1 MHTVVIYIVVYIFI
15 NNNAVFY
22 GKEVWQ
28 RNTVKSK
35 AKNYGKEVRQKR
47 YAKNDERCE
56 ARAVDYIGD
65 VTFSNRWSMVLPL
78 PSNRL

>member
-1 MHTVVIYIVVYIFI
+1 MVKQ
-15 NNNAVFY
+15 Y

-28 RNTVKSK
+28 RSTVKK
-35 AKNYGKEVRQKR
+35 YGKEVRQKR

-65 VTFSNRWSMVLPL
+65 ATFSNRWSMVLQL